1 MEAKRMIDLDKQ
13 NQLLS
18 LIGEKLKEKIECY
31 IVGGSA
37 MMYHGVKGET
47 KDIDV
52 VLDDEKSRKILEK
65 ILKELG
71 FKERDVRVLYFRK
84 KNTPL
89 LLQRGEE
96 RFDLFVKK
104 VITFE
109 ITQSMKNRIEK
120 VYEYDNLIV
129 KVVSPEDI
137 ILFKCA
143 TERPGDRIDASNII
157 KSFDV
162 DWDVIVEESINQTKL
177 EDSLFPV
184 FLFDFLQELKEDF
197 KADVPN
203 EIIDKVMKIGEEMME
218 KRYGKDK

>member
-1 MEAKRMIDLDKQ
+1 MEVKRMIDLEKQ
-13 NQLLS
+13 GELLS
-18 LIGEKLKEKIECY
+18 LIGETLKKKVECY

-52 VLDDEKSRKILEK
+52 VFNDNESKEIFEKV
-65 ILKELG
+65 LKKLG
-71 FKERDVRVLYFRK
+71 YKERDIKIMYFKK
-84 KNTPL
+84 KNRPL
-89 LLQRGEE
+89 LLERGEE
-96 RFDLFVKK
+96 RIDLFIKK

-109 ITQSMKNRIEK
+109 ITENIKERIEK
-120 VYEYDNLIV
+120 VYEYGNLIV